1 MLKDRFDGAVVV
13 EGRNDPDTL
22 ARLSPTGEW
31 RVGAFEIT
39 RLDDDGAVESILE
52 HVFEAVD
59 LQVIFSLL
67 AELDVQSNWCGAGAR
82 AQRIAGC
89 CKQSYQCQSTHGA

>member
-1 MLKDRFDGAVVV
+1 MPPPGSGSARFDGAVVV

-39 RLDDDGAVESILE
+39 RLDDDAVLYSKLE
-52 HVFEAVD
+52 TKKHLVGTRIKVMG
-59 LQVIFSLL
+59 QVIHDDGPFN
-67 AELDVQSNWCGAGAR
+67 EWVEKWF
-82 AQRIAGC
+82 
-89 CKQSYQCQSTHGA
+89 

>member
-22 ARLSPTGEW
+22 SRLSPTGEW

-39 RLDDDGAVESILE
+39 RLDDDEVL
-52 HVFEAVD
+52 
-59 LQVIFSLL
+59 
-67 AELDVQSNWCGAGAR
+67 
-82 AQRIAGC
+82 
-89 CKQSYQCQSTHGA
+89 

>member
-39 RLDDDGAVESILE
+39 RLDDDAVLYSKLE
-52 HVFEAVD
+52 TKKHLV
-59 LQVIFSLL
+59 
-67 AELDVQSNWCGAGAR
+67 GT
-82 AQRIAGC
+82 RIKVMG
-89 CKQSYQCQSTHGA
+89 

>member
-39 RLDDDGAVESILE
+39 RLDDDEVLYSKLGTRIKVMGQVVHDDGPFNEWVEKW
-52 HVFEAVD
+52 F
-59 LQVIFSLL
+59 
-67 AELDVQSNWCGAGAR
+67 
-82 AQRIAGC
+82 
-89 CKQSYQCQSTHGA
+89 

>member
-39 RLDDDGAVESILE
+39 RLDDDDAVLYSKLE
-52 HVFEAVD
+52 TKKHLVGTRIKVMG
-59 LQVIFSLL
+59 QVIHDDGPFN
-67 AELDVQSNWCGAGAR
+67 EWVEKWF
-82 AQRIAGC
+82 
-89 CKQSYQCQSTHGA
+89 

>member
-13 EGRNDPDTL
+13 EGRNDLDTL

-39 RLDDDGAVESILE
+39 RLDDDDAVLYSKLE
-52 HVFEAVD
+52 TKKHLVGTRIKVMG
-59 LQVIFSLL
+59 QVIHDDGPFN
-67 AELDVQSNWCGAGAR
+67 EWVEKWF
-82 AQRIAGC
+82 
-89 CKQSYQCQSTHGA
+89 

>member
-31 RVGAFEIT
+31 RVSAFEIT
-39 RLDDDGAVESILE
+39 RLDDDDAVLYSKLE
-52 HVFEAVD
+52 TKKHLVGTRIKVMG
-59 LQVIFSLL
+59 QVIHDDGPFN
-67 AELDVQSNWCGAGAR
+67 EWVEKWF
-82 AQRIAGC
+82 
-89 CKQSYQCQSTHGA
+89 

>member
-1 MLKDRFDGAVVV
+1 MLRDRFDGAVVV

-39 RLDDDGAVESILE
+39 RLDDDELAPQDSNLDADQGAALK
-52 HVFEAVD
+52 D
-59 LQVIFSLL
+59 RRL
-67 AELDVQSNWCGAGAR
+67 ADVVVAHQAHGAR
-82 AQRIAGC
+82 YGTVC
-89 CKQSYQCQSTHGA
+89 

>member
-1 MLKDRFDGAVVV
+1 MLKDRFDGAVFV

-39 RLDDDGAVESILE
+39 RLDDDEVL
-52 HVFEAVD
+52 
-59 LQVIFSLL
+59 
-67 AELDVQSNWCGAGAR
+67 
-82 AQRIAGC
+82 
-89 CKQSYQCQSTHGA
+89 

>member
-1 MLKDRFDGAVVV
+1 MLRDRFDGAVVV

-39 RLDDDGAVESILE
+39 RLDDDAVLYSKLE
-52 HVFEAVD
+52 TKKHLVGTRIKVMG
-59 LQVIFSLL
+59 QVIHDDAPFN
-67 AELDVQSNWCGAGAR
+67 ELVEKR
-82 AQRIAGC
+82 F
-89 CKQSYQCQSTHGA
+89 